1 MNKTCLTAVIKGA
14 GDIASGI
21 ALRLHHAG
29 FNIAMTE
36 IAAPTAVRRRVC
48 FSQAVY
54 EGTARVEDI
63 TAVLVRDD
71 AEMPRAFA
79 AKQIAVFIDS
89 KALIVRRC
97 KPGILVDAVM
107 AKRNTGT
114 ALNDAPVVIG
124 VGPGFTA
131 GIDCH
136 GIVETKRGHT
146 LGRLLIRGS
155 ALPNTGVPG
164 EIGGYT
170 AERLLRAGADGIFEA
185 KAEIGDRVQEGD
197 IVAVIHPRSKGPAE
211 NPDDALVRGVLG
223 TLPDGGI
230 ASKGIP
236 ICAKIAGIVRGLLP
250 SGISVNIGM
259 KAGDIDPRCERE
271 HCFTVSDKALAI
283 AGGVLE
289 GILFFTAERRKNL

>member
-1 MNKTCLTAVIKGA
+1 MVVIKGA
-14 GDIASGI
+14 GDLASGI
-21 ALRLHHAG
+21 ALRLYHAG
-29 FNIAMTE
+29 FTIAMTD

-54 EGTARVEDI
+54 EGAARVEDI

-71 AEMPRAFA
+71 AEMLRAFT
-79 AKQIAVFIDS
+79 AKQIAVFVDLHAS
-89 KALIVRRC
+89 IVGRR

-114 ALNDAPVVIG
+114 ALVDAPVVIG

-136 GIVETKRGHT
+136 GVVETKRGHT
-146 LGRLLIRGS
+146 LGRLLTHGS

-170 AERLLRAGADGIFEA
+170 AERLLRAGADGIFETRV
-185 KAEIGDRVQEGD
+185 EIGDSVQEGD
-197 IVAVIHPRSKGPAE
+197 IIAAVHPRSNGQAE
-211 NPDDALVRGVLG
+211 NQVDVL
-223 TLPDGGI
+223 I
-230 ASKGIP
+230 RAE
-236 ICAKIAGIVRGLLP
+236 IAGIVRGLLP
-250 SGISVNIGM
+250 SGISVNMGM

-289 GILFFTAERRKNL
+289 GILFFYGRRNETL